1 MTIHRIDDVIRDQV
15 LAQAQANLTSPYL
28 TSLMPLISPSFCH

>member
-15 LAQAQANLTSPYL
+15 LAQAQANLTSPHH
-28 TSLMPLISPSFCH
+28 TSPPSCP

>member
-15 LAQAQANLTSPYL
+15 LAQAQANLTS
-28 TSLMPLISPSFCH
+28 LMPLISPSFCH